1 MKILRKDDA
10 AKTPN
15 FKWNKYLFK
24 NRRLA
29 LLTGSVVA
37 VHLFFFF
44 FNFKNEKHP
53 PPPKKSI
60 VVHTFVPR
68 PSPKPK
74 VTTRTE
80 TSSSSKKVQKSQLS
94 KKIEKPKPNSTS
106 KKNEILKE
114 LNDSLKKIEPTTS
127 PEQKNLLTFPKNI
140 QSLQIDQTEEPE
152 TSDYFTLLAQTL
164 KEELELPEYGD
175 VKLELT
181 VHNNGRVLKIRVIH
195 TASLK
200 NQKYLELNLPK
211 VILPPFS
218 EDFKNE
224 REHTF
229 TLTFCNET

>member
-1 MKILRKDDA
+1 MQ
-10 AKTPN
+10 
-15 FKWNKYLFK
+15 

-44 FNFKNEKHP
+44 FDFKNEKRP
-53 PPPKKSI
+53 PAPKKSI

-74 VTTRTE
+74 VNTRTE
-80 TSSSSKKVQKSQLS
+80 TASSSKKVQKTNPS
-94 KKIEKPKPNSTS
+94 KTIEKPKPNTIS

-114 LNDSLKKIEPTTS
+114 LKDSLKKIESTTS
-127 PEQKNLLTFPKNI
+127 PEQKSPLTLPKNI
-140 QSLQIDQTEEPE
+140 QSLQVDQTEKPE
-152 TSDYFTLLAQTL
+152 NSDYFILLAQTL

-181 VHNNGRVLKIRVIH
+181 VHNNGRVLKIRVLQA
-195 TASLK
+195 ASEK
-200 NQKYLELNLPK
+200 NRRYLELNLPK
-211 VILPPFS
+211 VIFPSFT

-229 TLTFCNET
+229 TLTFCNETT